1 MFNLTN
7 PTMQAISGAGGNLGA
22 GLGESLVHIA
32 QQKALQRSLQGV
44 TPETNPY
51 EIIQRFAQNRV
62 PSQLTEQFFSP
73 VVQQRAAQ
81 QQAAQ
86 IINQALNA
94 KDATPRSIASAYAR
108 ASSLTGSTEGQKQAL
123 DLAMGSLYGGGGTGT
138 GNTPSGNGAS
148 PGGKQ
153 VQTDQYQPQ
162 PALGNNG
169 MTGVPQMGQTGL
181 GTTQQAGLGG
191 AERFENIP
199 TNVRAQ
205 PPSAQDKAQIR
216 AENRQRWGL
225 TRGDEE
231 ANRIINEKQQDYE
244 NQLKELQLQQGEN
257 TEARA
262 RQDDIKSAVE
272 QGFQRDFAGNEFAN
286 TNLSDFAKDYAL
298 TNAKGTPEQRWNQTR
313 QVMDKIITGRE
324 TLAKKIPSSDLLQSL
339 DNPQK
344 KARLEKLN
352 VDTKAFLK
360 NFPEGYK
367 TIGYDMMRTD
377 LRQKLGVGPVS
388 AEYAI
393 NYPNPATIKRVNSL
407 GEMRESFRKNRRG
420 SESDIKARES
430 KTQEL
435 AKILE
440 DTLPSGESPL
450 IIKDLVVNGL
460 NYSDDIFDNALNQ
473 AEKTMADKG
482 QSIPEYNRTARN
494 DSKLK
499 FRTANPLD
507 IFGGQS
513 LLGPTEVYR

>member
-1 MFNLTN
+1 MFNLQD
-7 PTMQAISGAGGNLGA
+7 PAALALSQAGGNLGA
-22 GLGESLVHIA
+22 GLGDSLVHIA

-51 EIIQRFAQNRV
+51 DIIQKFAQNRV

-138 GNTPSGNGAS
+138 GNTPSSNGAG

-153 VQTDQYQPQ
+153 VKTDQYQPQ

-169 MTGVPQMGQTGL
+169 MTGVPGMGQTGL
-181 GTTQQAGLGG
+181 GTTQQAGIGG
-191 AERFENIP
+191 AERFEDIP

-205 PPSAQDKAQIR
+205 PPSAQDKSRIR

-231 ANRIINEKQQDYE
+231 ANRIINEQQQDYE
-244 NQLKELQLQQGEN
+244 NQIKELQLQQGEN

-262 RQDDIKSAVE
+262 RQDEIRNAVE
-272 QGFQRDFAGNEFAN
+272 TGFQRDFAGNEFAN
-286 TNLSDFAKDYAL
+286 TNLADFAKEYAVN
-298 TNAKGTPEQRWNQTR
+298 NAKGTPDQRWNQTR
-313 QVMDKIITGRE
+313 QIMDKIITARE
-324 TLAKKIPSSDLLQSL
+324 TVNKKIPSSDLIGSL
-339 DNPQK
+339 DNEGK
-344 KARLEKLN
+344 KQRLERMN
-352 VDTKAFLK
+352 VDTKAFV
-360 NFPEGYK
+360 NTFPPGYK
-367 TIGYDMMRTD
+367 NIAYDMLRTD
-377 LRQKLGVGPVS
+377 LRDKLGVGPIS

-407 GEMRESFRKNRRG
+407 GEMRSEFGKNRRG
-420 SESDIKARES
+420 SEKDIVARET
-430 KTQEL
+430 KTQDL
-435 AKILE
+435 SKILV
-440 DTLPSGESPL
+440 DVLAQGESPL
-450 IIKDLVVNGL
+450 ILKDLVVNGL
-460 NYSDDIFDNALNQ
+460 NYSDDVFDTAFTQ
-473 AEKTMADKG
+473 AEKIMADEGK
-482 QSIPEYNRTARN
+482 SIPEYNRTARN

-507 IFGGQS
+507 ILGGQS
-513 LLGPTEVYR
+513 LLGPTEIHR